1 MAPEYKDYYKTLGV
15 ARSAT
20 KDEIAKAYKKLA
32 RKYHPDLNPGDKK
45 AEEKF
50 KDITEAYEVL
60 KDEEKRKLYDNLGP
74 DWQNASRFG
83 GAGQGGPF
91 GGFSYQGQNMGGFSD
106 FFESLFGGGRFG
118 GENPFGGFSSQGG
131 GRRGQDVETEI
142 QIPLELAR
150 HGGERQVSFR
160 MGSKPVTL
168 KVNIPAGIREG
179 KKLRL
184 SGRGYPSM
192 GGGQNGDL
200 YLKVMFA
207 PHPQFKVEG
216 QDLVYEARVMP
227 WAAVLGGKI
236 RVPTLDGEVELSL
249 PSGTSSGR
257 RLRLRGKGLGPDSDR
272 GDLLVR
278 VEIDAPRLESEKER
292 SLWQELAKLHA

>member
-1 MAPEYKDYYKTLGV
+1 MAPEYKDYYKTLGI

-60 KDEEKRKLYDNLGP
+60 KDEEKRKLYDNLGS
-74 DWQNASRFG
+74 DWQNASRYG
-83 GAGQGGPF
+83 GMGQGNPF
-91 GGFSYQGQNMGGFSD
+91 GGFSYQGQSMGGFSD

-118 GENPFGGFSSQGG
+118 GENPFGGFSSQSG

-142 QIPLELAR
+142 RIPLDLAR
-150 HGGERQVSFR
+150 HGGEQQVSFH
-160 MGSKPVTL
+160 MGSEHVTL

-179 KKLRL
+179 TKLRL

-207 PHPQFKVEG
+207 PHPRFKVEG
-216 QDLVYEARVMP
+216 QDLVCEARVLP

-236 RVPTLDGEVELSL
+236 RVPTLDGEVELTL
-249 PSGTSSGR
+249 PAGTASGR
-257 RLRLRGKGLGPDSDR
+257 RLRLRGKGLGSDADR

-278 VEIDAPRLESEKER
+278 IEIDAPKPASETER
-292 SLWQELAKLHA
+292 NLWRELARLHA